1 MNIVLLDAST
11 LGQVSNL
18 QEIEKFGSITSF
30 GATKPEQTIE
40 RSKDADIILTNKVIL
55 DKSVLEKLPNL
66 KLICITATGMNNVD
80 LEFAKQ
86 KGIVVKNAVGYSTHS
101 VSQVTFSMVLR
112 LLSNLCGYD
121 AYVKSRDYASSPIFT
136 HLSDGFAEIH
146 GKKWGIIGMGNIGRN
161 VAKIATAFGAEVCYY
176 STSGVK
182 RDEGYKQ
189 VSLEDLLKNTDIIS
203 VHSPLN
209 DSTAN
214 LIGINELNMMKH
226 TAVLINV
233 ARGGIVNEK
242 ALVTALNEN
251 RIAGAGVDVF
261 TNEPIEEKSPFFD
274 VLNQDKIVL
283 SPHIAW
289 ASTEARQNLIEKVIV
304 NIEEFLNDKK

>member
-1 MNIVLLDAST
+1 MKIVLLDAST
-11 LGQVSNL
+11 LGQVNNL
-18 QEIEKFGSITSF
+18 QKIEKFGSITSF
-30 GATKPEQTIE
+30 GSTSPEQTVE

-55 DKSVLEKLPNL
+55 DKTTLDQLPNL

-80 LEFAKQ
+80 LDFAKE

-112 LLSNLCGYD
+112 LLSNLCQYD

-136 HLSDGFAEIH
+136 HLSNGFDEIH
-146 GKKWGIIGMGNIGRN
+146 GKKWGIIGMGNIGRD
-161 VAKIATAFGAEVCYY
+161 VAKIATAFGAEVCYH

-189 VSLEDLLKNTDIIS
+189 VELDYLLKNSDIIS
-203 VHSPLN
+203 IHSPLN
-209 DSTAN
+209 DATAN
-214 LIGINELNMMKH
+214 LIDTKQLNTMKH
-226 TAVLINV
+226 NAILINV

-261 TNEPIEEKSPFFD
+261 TNEPIEEKSPFFE
-274 VLNQDKIVL
+274 VTNQNKIVL

-289 ASTEARQNLIEKVIV
+289 ASTEARQNLIEKVV
-304 NIEEFLNDKK
+304 ENIENFINDKN

>member
-1 MNIVLLDAST
+1 MKIVILDAST

-18 QEIEKFGSITSF
+18 QEIEKFGSVTSF

-55 DKSVLEKLPNL
+55 NKSVLEQLPNL

-112 LLSNLCGYD
+112 LLSNLREYD

-136 HLSDGFAEIH
+136 HLSNGFTEIN
-146 GKKWGIIGMGNIGRN
+146 GKKWGVIGMGNIGRN

-189 VSLEDLLKNTDIIS
+189 VSLEELLKNTDIIS

-209 DSTAN
+209 DATAN
-214 LIGINELNMMKH
+214 LIDIEELNMMKQ
-226 TAVLINV
+226 TAILINV
-233 ARGGIVNEK
+233 GRGGIVNEK

-261 TNEPIEEKSPFFD
+261 INEPIEEKSPFFN
-274 VLNQDKIVL
+274 VVNQDKIVL

-289 ASTEARQNLIEKVIV
+289 ASTEARQTLIEKVIE
-304 NIEEFLNDKK
+304 NIEEFVNNK

>member
-1 MNIVLLDAST
+1 MKIVLLDAST

-30 GATKPEQTIE
+30 ETTKPHQTVE
-40 RSKDADIILTNKVIL
+40 RSKDADIVLTNKVIL
-55 DKSVLEKLPNL
+55 DKTVLEQLPNL

-80 LEFAKQ
+80 LEYAKQ
-86 KGIVVKNAVGYSTHS
+86 KGIIVKNVVGYSTHS
-101 VSQVTFSMVLR
+101 VSQVTFSMALR
-112 LLSNLCGYD
+112 LLSNLCNYD
-121 AYVKSRDYASSPIFT
+121 AYVKSKDYVSSPIFT
-136 HLSDGFAEIH
+136 HLSNGFTEIN

-161 VAKIATAFGAEVCYY
+161 VAKIATSFGAEVCYH

-189 VSLEDLLKNTDIIS
+189 VSLEQLLKNTDIVSI
-203 VHSPLN
+203 HSPLN
-209 DSTAN
+209 DATAN
-214 LIGINELNMMKH
+214 LIDIEELNMMKQ
-226 TAVLINV
+226 TAILINV

-251 RIAGAGVDVF
+251 IIAGAGVDVF
-261 TNEPIEEKSPFFD
+261 ETEPIEDKSPFFD
-274 VLNQDKIVL
+274 VINQDKIVL

-289 ASTEARQNLIEKVIV
+289 ASTEARQNLIEKVIK
-304 NIEEFLNDKK
+304 NIEEFVNNK